1 MVSDCLRQKFR
12 PLIVFVTNYIIKSI
26 QFNQINELTKRKRE
40 SPEGPSLQISR
51 DMISPLTLVIPTQTP
66 DDKSTSMIS
75 PLLPP
80 IIPESFEVKKK
91 KKIKTEIQLIVSCL
105 ISGRDKNK
113 FYGSED
119 IE

>member
-80 IIPESFEVKKK
+80 IIPESFKVKKK
-91 KKIKTEIQLIVSCL
+91 KKSKQ
-105 ISGRDKNK
+105 RFN
-113 FYGSED
+113 
-119 IE
+119 